1 MKFRRSVSALALATS
16 LTVLPAAIA
25 AEETKPAEPSK
36 EASNSKGLIDCKME
50 FNLSGWSAI
59 YSTSKGEGTITC
71 NNGATAKV
79 KLKSHGGGITFGKSD
94 IIGGTGHFTGATSID
109 QLYGSYAQSEANA
122 GAGKSAAAQAMT
134 KGEVSLA
141 LSGTGRGVNV
151 GFSFGKFDVLKP
163 GDKEED
169 KEEEKNK

>member
-1 MKFRRSVSALALATS
+1 MKARRVLSAIVLAMFVSI
-16 LTVLPAAIA
+16 LPAAYA

-36 EASNSKGLIDCKME
+36 EAPKGKGLIDCKME

-71 NNGATAKV
+71 NNGETAKV

-94 IIGGTGHFTGATSID
+94 VIGGTGHFTGAKNIEE
-109 QLYGSYAQSEANA
+109 LYGSYAQSEANA

-134 KGEVSLA
+134 KGEVSLSLA
-141 LSGTGRGVNV
+141 GTGRGVNI